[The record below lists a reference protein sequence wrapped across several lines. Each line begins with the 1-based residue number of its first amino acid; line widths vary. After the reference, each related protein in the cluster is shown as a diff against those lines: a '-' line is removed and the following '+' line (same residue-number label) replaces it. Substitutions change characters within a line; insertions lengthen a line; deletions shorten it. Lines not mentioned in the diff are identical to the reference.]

1 MIALVKPDNRVASWF
16 YERPDNW
23 QFPDGWAV
31 VETDFPFDP
40 TVDPSCYEYTGET
53 FVYHEPEP
61 EPLQP
66 TEVLRAIFAADPMS
80 IEQLPDESLAR
91 MAPYMEPWAAGAA
104 YERGNVREYDELP
117 YRCEQS
123 HTSQAGWEPPNVP
136 ALWTQIGKP
145 GEIPEWKQPTGAQD
159 AYMRGDKVRHVGK
172 VWESL
177 VDSNVW
183 EPGVYGWSEV
193 A

>member
-1 MIALVKPDNRVASWF
+1 MHILVNGTTVTAWGEEPPMGDGVPFEVDDFPGAEDGFILHWDGLRWWYERDVAS
-16 YERPDNW
+16 P
-23 QFPDGWAV
+23 V
-31 VETDFPFDP
+31 
-40 TVDPSCYEYTGET
+40 
-53 FVYHEPEP
+53 
-61 EPLQP
+61 
-66 TEVLRAIFAADPMS
+66 EVLQAIFTAQPET

-91 MAPYMEPWAAGAA
+91 MAPYMQPWAAGAA
-104 YERGNVREYDELP
+104 YERGNVREYGEFP

-145 GEIPEWKQPTGAQD
+145 GEIPEWRQPTGAQD

-183 EPGVYGWSEV
+183 EPGVYGWTENER
-193 A
+193 